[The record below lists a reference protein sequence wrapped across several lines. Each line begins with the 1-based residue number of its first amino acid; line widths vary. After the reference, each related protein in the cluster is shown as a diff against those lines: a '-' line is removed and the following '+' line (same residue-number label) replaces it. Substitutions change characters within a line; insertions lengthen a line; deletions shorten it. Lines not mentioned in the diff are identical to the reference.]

1 MPCFIP
7 NTRLFQPGILPPP
20 PDHILDPDWQLSD
33 SEDDELLSDE
43 IDGGSQEE
51 LIKVGAGSRRDAG
64 LGPGVFG
71 VSRSCRC
78 GVITSDPS
86 ETWSGAH
93 WGNRAFFQ

>member
-51 LIKVGAGSRRDAG
+51 LIKVGAGRRREQEGGRAG
-64 LGPGVFG
+64 LRGIW
-71 VSRSCRC
+71 SCRC

-93 WGNRAFFQ
+93 WGDRAFF